1 LVGWRSGSEQSG
13 GGASQLQEKKG
24 LANKA
29 AAKTHEIEL
38 EIKIIQPL
46 FMMRRCQVMAE
57 LLEVRWHG
65 RGGLGAV
72 TSAELLAR
80 AAISEGKY
88 AQSFPSFGP
97 ERRGAPVI
105 AFLRISDEFIRTRT
119 PIDEPDVVVV
129 LDPGLLHAVDVTSGL
144 KKNSKIIIN
153 SRKSPS
159 ELKSQFG
166 YKWPVGAVNATMI
179 AKEAIGV
186 PITNTSMIGALLKVT
201 EAVGLDSVIEQLNER
216 FGARA
221 KGNIEAMKR
230 AYKETV
236 IEE

>member
-1 LVGWRSGSEQSG
+1 
-13 GGASQLQEKKG
+13 
-24 LANKA
+24 
-29 AAKTHEIEL
+29 
-38 EIKIIQPL
+38 
-46 FMMRRCQVMAE
+46 MAE

-72 TSAELLAR
+72 TSAELVAR

-153 SRKSPS
+153 SRKSPN